1 MGRVT
6 VLVQH
11 AWAMQTTTSSGVVTQ
26 SPLGADRNVAC
37 QQYRSVNTKN
47 NLLPSD
53 PAISAVSG
61 STGNPCSSKAVMGSL
76 IRLTVPSS
84 VAHLVELYNSAQ
96 TAAQR
101 RTCEL
106 TVCDT
111 LARLEHLVLAST
123 IPDRLRKDW
132 NRSRISPI
140 LSASAQGIL
149 HPIKT
154 PLQTIEGM
162 GSNTICP
169 LRRGRRQDIQHNTRL
184 GTDPSFT
191 RRQMPLHSLGTQKL
205 TAGDSPSA
213 PYSYNIAAKR
223 PSRYI
228 HNETAV
234 SKTTRFAS
242 EARLSVLMLTRC
254 KTQRIRDHAIDL
266 LLESLDTNALSTTP
280 EELHCLQHLW
290 TELAHIFRSVV
301 DDRRRCCA
309 VGDRPDKPAMA
320 LSNSGHPYTT
330 HAPISRHDSSILTD
344 YENHDCNDSSPTTT
358 PLVQTPTQDHG
369 ISEFSK
375 DTPETTVGVDRHL
388 EKMLSCLLLT
398 MHRIEFARDMNHFE
412 LGDDMNKSFHTLI
425 EDLQR
430 VHSYDPYVIQLTSS
444 IDESIKF
451 VMSMHE
457 YSEEV
462 MAFPVGISF
471 LSQIL
476 RTVVPDNIS
485 TMHESFLSIMTDLSE
500 KRQWHLGR
508 KFICI
513 LATAGMLSQEA
524 CLLFVRFVCGLD
536 AFTWKWKYLGVVS
549 FGAIACASEFS
560 AIRRIAIEEGLLPYT
575 KKGLSDDLLK
585 AKANTQECSSKGIAS
600 ASCTVPLDSPHYSIN
615 DPFGDTSPDCNT
627 WTIRAASIV
636 ALMEIYQH
644 YGSQPYGLLA
654 RETIR
659 NHRSL
664 EPNSAVQ
671 KLLCHPAAIAPQI
684 TKSYRQ
690 SFLLKYICIS
700 LAETYADTQSDH
712 MYLRKYVR
720 SAERVEFRR
729 KGHQKGPGNT
739 LRCNDLWDSEDMQQ
753 SDIHVHGALHQDFDM
768 ESMTEFPRNQPF
780 TPLHCAAISDLWL
793 PVFEAAHPSTRSPIN
808 RIGHA
813 QRSESEFVPLSILP
827 YHDNHKKVV
836 FDPSKSYNDVFEAYM
851 QGNNGKSLKE
861 NPSGA
866 ACTTHIVSSSLLPHV
881 SRSILKSPKPVNTT
895 GCLGS
900 GTTHHRNLF
909 SVDRASLSNGT
920 HLSEKSKSKQ
930 DSSIGNR
937 YKGSSDRTT
946 EILAKIFEQTHH
958 HDRHHNH
965 AHKPSPKEAHFPFID
980 QPAIDISNTHVLSTK

>member
-1 MGRVT
+1 MWPV
-6 VLVQH
+6 
-11 AWAMQTTTSSGVVTQ
+11 SSTDLLTQ
-26 SPLGADRNVAC
+26 KHP
-37 QQYRSVNTKN
+37 
-47 NLLPSD
+47 LPSD

-213 PYSYNIAAKR
+213 PYSYNIVAKR

-242 EARLSVLMLTRC
+242 EARLR
-254 KTQRIRDHAIDL
+254 
-266 LLESLDTNALSTTP
+266 TP
-280 EELHCLQHLW
+280 LPASR

-375 DTPETTVGVDRHL
+375 DTPETTVGSTDTL
-388 EKMLSCLLLT
+388 EKML
-398 MHRIEFARDMNHFE
+398 
-412 LGDDMNKSFHTLI
+412 
-425 EDLQR
+425 
-430 VHSYDPYVIQLTSS
+430 
-444 IDESIKF
+444 SIKF

-485 TMHESFLSIMTDLSE
+485 TMHESFLSIMTDLR
-500 KRQWHLGR
+500 KRGNGR

-575 KKGLSDDLLK
+575 KKGLSEDLLK
-585 AKANTQECSSKGIAS
+585 AKTDTQECSSKGIAS

-671 KLLCHPAAIAPQI
+671 KLLCQPAAIAPQT

-712 MYLRKYVR
+712 MYLRKY
-720 SAERVEFRR
+720 
-729 KGHQKGPGNT
+729 
-739 LRCNDLWDSEDMQQ
+739 
-753 SDIHVHGALHQDFDM
+753 
-768 ESMTEFPRNQPF
+768 PF

-793 PVFEAAHPSTRSPIN
+793 PVFEAANPSARSSNN

-813 QRSESEFVPLSILP
+813 QRSESKFVPLSILP

-866 ACTTHIVSSSLLPHV
+866 ACTTHIASSSLLPHV

-920 HLSEKSKSKQ
+920 YLSEKSKSKQ

-980 QPAIDISNTHVLSTK
+980 QPAMEISNTHVLSTK